1 MDPLLMLL
9 QRLNEQDVDYVLV
22 GGMAAIA
29 HGARVVTEDVDVCA
43 SMSSENIMRIVRAME
58 GLHAKW
64 SRRPGPPLLL
74 ESVLDRLEG
83 MKNIY
88 LDTDLGVIDFLGELP
103 GVGDFEYAKRNSS
116 LVPIAPVFKCRLLN
130 IDALLACK
138 RAANRPKDQQSIRA
152 LEAIRNWGDLFS
164 LHERKDKDSLNPD

>member
-9 QRLNEQDVDYVLV
+9 QKLNEQGVDYVLV

-43 SMSSENIMRIVRAME
+43 SMSSENKQRIVRAME

-64 SRRPGPPLLL
+64 SRRPGPPLWL
-74 ESVLDRLEG
+74 ESVLERLEE
-83 MKNIY
+83 MRNIY

-103 GVGDFEYAKRNSS
+103 GVGDFQYAKANSH
-116 LVPIAPVFKCRLLN
+116 VVTIAPGFKCNLLS

-138 RAANRPKDQQSIRA
+138 RAANRPKDQQSIRI
-152 LEAIRNWGDLFS
+152 LEAIRNESSLFHRPEGRDRDEPGD
-164 LHERKDKDSLNPD
+164 